1 MCLGMIVEKEER
13 VCRGKENKRNDGK
26 KAIFSVLSPSTSIPN
41 KFHIQNFSLFLHS
54 ALLPLSFPL
63 SFPLSLP
70 LSLPLFFLHSDLA
83 LFVESHFLP
92 LFHLELSL
100 FLFSWY
106 HPHFQLSFS
115 FPLPS
120 QKLKGKEKKGV

>member
-26 KAIFSVLSPSTSIPN
+26 KARFLVLSPSTSIPN

-63 SFPLSLP
+63 SFPLSLS
-70 LSLPLFFLHSDLA
+70 LSLFFLHSDLA

-92 LFHLELSL
+92 LFHLELRICLSL

-106 HPHFQLSFS
+106 RPHFQLSFS

-120 QKLKGKEKKGV
+120 QKLKQN